1 MRKLFGLARKRL
13 LFMAAPTGSI
23 DLKNCT
29 LKFVDATTPTAN
41 SLDVHVDEGNIQWTR
56 KRNIEAKKDRGI
68 LSYLKEGDQ
77 EPLEVNIECR
87 FDVLKSN
94 SGDAV
99 TPFEFLEKTGNASS
113 YTSTSPA
120 CEPYTIDIFV
130 YNDNPCTGTTL
141 DEIHQFSKFAFTEI
155 GGDYKAGTLSVK
167 GICNSL
173 RPIAT
178 RTTLP

>member
-1 MRKLFGLARKRL
+1 
-13 LFMAAPTGSI
+13 MAAPTGSI
-23 DLKNCT
+23 DLRNCT
-29 LKFVDATTPTAN
+29 VKFVDGAVSAHTI
-41 SLDVHVDEGNIQWTR
+41 SLHIDDGNIQWTR

-68 LSYLKEGDQ
+68 LSYLKEGEQ
-77 EPLEVNIECR
+77 EPLDVSLECR
-87 FDVLKSN
+87 FDVLTSN
-94 SGDAV
+94 SGDEV
-99 TPFEFLEKTGNASS
+99 TPYEFLEKLGGASA

-130 YNDNPCTGTTL
+130 YNDNVCTGTTL

-173 RPIAT
+173 RPIST
-178 RTTLP
+178 RTTLT